1 MLNSDGY
8 SESHGRLAVNYATFG
23 TRHQIP
29 CTSWLRTLLTLN
41 STKALLAAGSVAL
54 LAACAGSG
62 QSVVGGVGGNFENVT
77 MRPGGSVSCVY
88 SPCRVFFDMPAG
100 AGVYAVTMNKQ
111 NVGEYPAGETV
122 LLGSF
127 YSGSYVIRVL
137 DTNAPLAY
145 LGIDHE

>member
-1 MLNSDGY
+1 MMNVDGIFQAHDRI
-8 SESHGRLAVNYATFG
+8 SVRCATFG
-23 TRHQIP
+23 TRNTIP
-29 CTSWLRTLLTLN
+29 YPLRFITLLTLN
-41 STKALLAAGSVAL
+41 STKALLVAGSVAL

-77 MRPGGSVSCVY
+77 LRPGGSVSCVY
-88 SPCRVFFDMPAG
+88 SPCRVFFEMPAG
-100 AGVYAVTMNKQ
+100 TGVYAVTINKQ

-127 YSGSYVIRVL
+127 YTGSYVIRVL
-137 DTNAPLAY
+137 DTNASLSY

>member
-1 MLNSDGY
+1 MLNVDGD
-8 SESHGRLAVNYATFG
+8 SEPHGRISVNCTTFG
-23 TRHQIP
+23 TRHRFP
-29 CTSWLRTLLTLN
+29 YTSWFITLLTLI
-41 STKALLAAGSVAL
+41 STKALLAAGTVAL

-77 MRPGGSVSCVY
+77 LRPGGSVSCVY
-88 SPCRVFFDMPAG
+88 SPCRVFFEIPAG
-100 AGVYAVTMNKQ
+100 TGVYAVTMNKQ
-111 NVGEYPAGETV
+111 NVGEYPAGNTV

-127 YSGSYVIRVL
+127 YTGSYVIRVL